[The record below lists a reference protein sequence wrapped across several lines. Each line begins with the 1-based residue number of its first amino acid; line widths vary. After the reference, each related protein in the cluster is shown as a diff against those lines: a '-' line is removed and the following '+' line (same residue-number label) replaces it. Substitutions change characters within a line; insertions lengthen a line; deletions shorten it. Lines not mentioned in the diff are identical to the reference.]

1 LKYLGAAYLVYL
13 GIRALM
19 AHDQDAD
26 FTLPSPSRTRQ
37 AFSKAGVTGVFNP
50 KVALYFLAFLPQFVD
65 PQDGAV
71 FVQFL
76 ILGLILAALDVLYES
91 ALVLVAGTLRGW
103 LIGNQWFALWR
114 QRLTG
119 AVLIG
124 LGVRLALTR
133 RD

>member
-1 LKYLGAAYLVYL
+1 
-13 GIRALM
+13 
-19 AHDQDAD
+19 
-26 FTLPSPSRTRQ
+26 
-37 AFSKAGVTGVFNP
+37 
-50 KVALYFLAFLPQFVD
+50 
-65 PQDGAV
+65 
-71 FVQFL
+71 
-76 ILGLILAALDVLYES
+76 
-91 ALVLVAGTLRGW
+91 VAGTLRSW